1 MFFKALPFEGP
12 KSVKSKAKAI
22 QPIKSLA
29 DYRHQKEVELIDHLI
44 KNLTHLQGKLK
55 NKSCPP
61 DRLREI
67 EQQLIKMLP
76 IVEAQRI
83 ARVIC
88 SGKNPYKMEK
98 KGKKYLLKR

>member
-1 MFFKALPFEGP
+1 MFFKALPFEGK
-12 KSVKSKAKAI
+12 KSVKSRVKPL

-29 DYRHQKEVELIDHLI
+29 DYRQQKEIELIDHLI
-44 KNLTHLQGKLK
+44 KNLAHLQGRLK
-55 NKSCPP
+55 NKSCQPN
-61 DRLREI
+61 RLREI

-98 KGKKYLLKR
+98 KGKKYWLKR